1 MAWLRP
7 GEGGLGLEASGGVDR
22 LVHDHRLRRAWYL
35 PGKGGSCTKGIR
47 RGWPMWLMN
56 TLPGEVG
63 AIQRR
68 PVVGSL
74 VQLRLPSSASRLG
87 EKRLPAGTPRCLL
100 LGDEKREDDPDYT
113 TFRPLVLR
121 LGGGRRLGIDDFLVR
136 YNLEM

>member
-1 MAWLRP
+1 
-7 GEGGLGLEASGGVDR
+7 
-22 LVHDHRLRRAWYL
+22 
-35 PGKGGSCTKGIR
+35 
-47 RGWPMWLMN
+47 MWLMK

-100 LGDEKREDDPDYT
+100 LGGEESENNCDYT
-113 TFRPLVLR
+113 TFRPLVHL
-121 LGGGRRLGIDDFLVR
+121 LGGGRRLGVDNFLA
-136 YNLEM
+136 